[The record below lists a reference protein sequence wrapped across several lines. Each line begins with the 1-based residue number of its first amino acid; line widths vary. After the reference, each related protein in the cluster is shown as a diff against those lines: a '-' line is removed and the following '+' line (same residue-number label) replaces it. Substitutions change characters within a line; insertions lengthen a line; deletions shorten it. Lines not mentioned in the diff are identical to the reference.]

1 MMAADQAKQERIGA
15 IVMSLGSI
23 LIAGME
29 WLDRPAPGEL
39 VEAEPDW
46 YVSFNLLL
54 HGAILLLLIVSLIRL
69 NKLVAD
75 RPNQRLPFLVMIL
88 VGIGAAAYVVGRDL
102 GMV

>member
-1 MMAADQAKQERIGA
+1 MAADQTKQERIGA
-15 IVMSLGSI
+15 IVMSFGSI

-29 WLDRPAPGEL
+29 WLDRPEPGEL

-69 NKLVAD
+69 NRLVAD

-102 GMV
+102 GLV